1 MYFCSWLHTGTVLGW
16 DPKKIWAGD
25 MASHHLPSGTAKSV
39 AVRGPSL
46 WENAVNHCVRH
57 ILCPLSKIH
66 PSIQN
71 RMFIGTFCCRYL
83 VAKSCP
89 TFATLQKIVAHQA
102 PLSVGFPK
110 QESWSGLPFPSP
122 GIFPTQGSNPG
133 LLLCRWILYCVSHQR
148 SPIGTGKGVL
158 KTFKNIFLESCPVIP
173 FINH

>member
-122 GIFPTQGSNPG
+122 GIFLTQGSNPHRLYWQADSLPPSHLG
-133 LLLCRWILYCVSHQR
+133 SLRWIH
-148 SPIGTGKGVL
+148 TGSQKGGGDFWVHSSWNSNR
-158 KTFKNIFLESCPVIP
+158 TS
-173 FINH
+173 